1 MENLIVLNNEKVS
14 VHNGKFFSR
23 NYILKRLPEGLTK
36 YFNVG
41 LIARKSNLSENHELK
56 LNNIRI
62 ASNIFQFIFSLIS
75 SFKNENT
82 RYFIISITPYTFISC
97 LVLFICRKKVFLY
110 LISNGHEEWKNLF
123 GSWSVWIYSFMFS
136 IVTSLSIVITIS
148 EKINQRNRFHL
159 VDSSFLDEKWFV
171 NFKKPQIDKIRFLYV
186 ARINPVKGINEF
198 LKIFKKI
205 ELDSELSIIGKTSN
219 LKHQKELKKIIK
231 NTKNIK
237 FSGYIDKRQDLI
249 DAFDSHNILIL
260 PSYTEGQPSVVDESL
275 ARRRPVIIFK
285 DIAHIIKDRKGI
297 FVSNRDIDSLSETAK
312 FILVNYKKIQNEIE
326 QNKFILEKEMFKQI
340 SEIIKSY

>member
-1 MENLIVLNNEKVS
+1 M
-14 VHNGKFFSR
+14 
-23 NYILKRLPEGLTK
+23 
-36 YFNVG
+36 
-41 LIARKSNLSENHELK
+41 
-56 LNNIRI
+56 
-62 ASNIFQFIFSLIS
+62 
-75 SFKNENT
+75 
-82 RYFIISITPYTFISC
+82 
-97 LVLFICRKKVFLY
+97 
-110 LISNGHEEWKNLF
+110 ISNGHEEWKNLF
-123 GSWSVWIYSFMFS
+123 GSWSVWMYNFMFT

-148 EKINQRNRFHL
+148 EKINQRNKFHL

-198 LKIFKKI
+198 LKIFKNIKF
-205 ELDSELSIIGKTSN
+205 DSELSIIGKTSN
-219 LKHQKELKKIIK
+219 LKHQRELKEIMK

-297 FVSNRDIDSLSETAK
+297 FVSNRDIDSLSETAR
-312 FILVNYKKIQNEIE
+312 FIIENYKKIQNEIE

>member
-1 MENLIVLNNEKVS
+1 MDKLVVINNEKIS
-14 VHNGKFFSR
+14 QQNQSFFSR

-36 YFNVG
+36 YFNVE

-62 ASNIFQFIFSLIS
+62 ASNIFQFICFLIS

-123 GSWSVWIYSFMFS
+123 GSWSVWIYNFMFS
-136 IVTSLSIVITIS
+136 IVTSFSIVITIS
-148 EKINQRNRFHL
+148 EKINQRNKFHL

-186 ARINPVKGINEF
+186 ARINPVKGINDF
-198 LKIFKKI
+198 LKIFKNIKF
-205 ELDSELSIIGKTSN
+205 DSELSIIGKTN
-219 LKHQKELKKIIK
+219 NPKNQRELEKIIK

-249 DAFDSHNILIL
+249 NAFDSHNILIL

-297 FVSNRDIDSLSETAK
+297 FVSNRDIDSLSETAR
-312 FILVNYKKIQNEIE
+312 FIIENYKKIQNEIE

-340 SEIIKSY
+340 SEIIKKY

>member
-1 MENLIVLNNEKVS
+1 MDKLVVINNEKIS
-14 VHNGKFFSR
+14 QRNQSFFSR

-36 YFNVG
+36 YFNVE
-41 LIARKSNLSENHELK
+41 LISRKSNLSENHELK
-56 LNNIRI
+56 LNNIRT
-62 ASNIFQFIFSLIS
+62 ASNIFHFIFFLIS

-82 RYFIISITPYTFISC
+82 KYFIISITPYTFISC

-123 GSWSVWIYSFMFS
+123 GSWSVWMYNFMFT

-148 EKINQRNRFHL
+148 EKINQRNKFHL

-198 LKIFKKI
+198 LKIFKNIKF
-205 ELDSELSIIGKTSN
+205 DSELSIIGKTNN
-219 LKHQKELKKIIK
+219 LKHQRELKKIIK
-231 NTKNIK
+231 NAKNIK

-297 FVSNRDIDSLSETAK
+297 FVSNRDIDSLSETAR
-312 FILVNYKKIQNEIE
+312 FIIENYKKIQNEIE